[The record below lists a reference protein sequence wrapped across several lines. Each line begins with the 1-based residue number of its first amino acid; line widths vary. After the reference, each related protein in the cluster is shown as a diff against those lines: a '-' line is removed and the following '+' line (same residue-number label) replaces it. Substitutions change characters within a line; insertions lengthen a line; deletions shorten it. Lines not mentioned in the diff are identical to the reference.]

1 MLIINFCFKSYIFFC
16 NLLYYLINYL
26 SSSRSRRIFLIIYQ
40 NFLNFFLMN
49 DKNCVWL
56 ITFYTILISISLSLK
71 SGFDKIIMSWFSM
84 SIKKSFIVLKRFIV
98 DRFILIVKKRSN
110 ILSFNKK
117 EKKENE
123 KNLNISINL
132 ILKNIIIKENFNT
145 SHLTYL
151 MILCDKEIWFL
162 CLNNN
167 EIKLFNR
174 LFTY

>member
-1 MLIINFCFKSYIFFC
+1 
-16 NLLYYLINYL
+16 
-26 SSSRSRRIFLIIYQ
+26 
-40 NFLNFFLMN
+40 
-49 DKNCVWL
+49 
-56 ITFYTILISISLSLK
+56 
-71 SGFDKIIMSWFSM
+71 M

-151 MILCDKEIWFL
+151 MILCDKEI
-162 CLNNN
+162 
-167 EIKLFNR
+167 
-174 LFTY
+174 